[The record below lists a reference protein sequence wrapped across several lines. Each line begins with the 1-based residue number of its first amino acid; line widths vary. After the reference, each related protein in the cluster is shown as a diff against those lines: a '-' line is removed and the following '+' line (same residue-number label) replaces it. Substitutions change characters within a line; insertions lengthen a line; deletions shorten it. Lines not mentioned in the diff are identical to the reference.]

1 PVARV
6 VLAVGAVPESGN
18 VVAERVEPDVEDVL
32 RIAGK
37 GNAPGEAAAADRQV
51 LQPRLDE
58 RHDLVAARLREDEL
72 AMIGEVFEE
81 RFLVFRE
88 TEEVRLLLGPVHL
101 VPLIRAATIDDLV
114 FGVEGL
120 AGGAVPAFVS
130 IFVDVTLRQDLLIQP
145 LDPAAM
151 ALFRCSD
158 EIVVADPER
167 PPKPAKAL
175 DHLIG
180 ELHRLQS

>member
-1 PVARV
+1 
-6 VLAVGAVPESGN
+6 
-18 VVAERVEPDVEDVL
+18 
-32 RIAGK
+32 
-37 GNAPGEAAAADRQV
+37 
-51 LQPRLDE
+51 QPRLDE

-145 LDPAAM
+145 LHPPAM
-151 ALFRCSD
+151 SLFRCSAA
-158 EIVVADPER
+158 IVVRVRAPR
-167 PPKPAKAL
+167 SSPAHAL
-175 DHLIG
+175 SL
-180 ELHRLQS
+180 LT